1 MVTEEIANALRTEN
15 YIYVATR
22 RLNGQWSTAA
32 PVWFMYD
39 GEGLYFTTAPS
50 SYKAHRIH
58 RRSPVKIWV
67 GSKDGPSFE
76 ARAQFVKDGALAER
90 MGKFYSNKYW
100 IAWLGFFKPRPA
112 RVGSGKT
119 LIVKVTPDA
128 QLAGPETP
136 ESVTPTDTNQK

>member
-1 MVTEEIANALRTEN
+1 MFTEEIASALRIES

-22 RLNGQWSTAA
+22 RMNGQWSTAA

-50 SYKAHRIH
+50 SHKAHRIH

-67 GSKDGPSFE
+67 GTKDGPSFE
-76 ARAQFVKDGALAER
+76 AKAQFVKDGALAER
-90 MGKFYSNKYW
+90 MGKFYSDKYW
-100 IAWLGFFKPRPA
+100 IAWLGFFRPRPA

-119 LIVKVTPDA
+119 LLVKVTPESKPS
-128 QLAGPETP
+128 QPEEVPSATTSDP
-136 ESVTPTDTNQK
+136 QP